1 MIEPERVA
9 VASQDVALN
18 VLTLGARTQAAL
30 VMVHGIRDVAMSLLP
45 VAERLADDFFCVLPD
60 LRGHGDSAKPG
71 NYAMPQFIY
80 DLHRV
85 IEVLAL
91 DHPAIFGH
99 SLGGQIVAQY
109 AALFAEVP
117 RALVIAEGLGPPTRP
132 FEGDALARL
141 GMERQRLVA
150 MMETPARGRAL
161 PSLEFAAER
170 LQANNHRLDAE
181 HALWLADHGTEVAA
195 DGKRYWKFD
204 PRASQLWLSV
214 DSDTNRARHR
224 AIDCPVLVVTGGLA
238 HEYWT
243 AQMTVDGW
251 DGRYTEADLASR
263 LAAFKDVEHVH
274 LADAGHML
282 HFDAPDALAEA
293 VRAFLS

>member
-1 MIEPERVA
+1 MIEPERVS

-18 VLTLGARTQAAL
+18 VLTLGARERPAL
-30 VMVHGIRDVAMSLLP
+30 VMVHGIRDVAMSLVP

-60 LRGHGDSAKPG
+60 LRGHGNSAKPG
-71 NYAMPQFIY
+71 NYAMPQFVY

-85 IEVLAL
+85 IDALAL
-91 DHPAIFGH
+91 AEPAIFGH

-109 AALFAEVP
+109 AALFADTP

-141 GMERQRLVA
+141 PMERARLVA
-150 MMETPARGRAL
+150 MMETPARGRPL

-170 LQANNHRLDAE
+170 LRANNPRLGEAHARWLAE
-181 HALWLADHGTEVAA
+181 HCTEVAS
-195 DGKRYWKFD
+195 DGRLYWKFD
-204 PRASQLWLSV
+204 PRAGQLWLSV
-214 DSDTNRARHR
+214 DSDAHRARHR
-224 AIDCPVLVVTGGLA
+224 AIDCPVLVVTGGRA

-243 AQMTVDGW
+243 AQMTLAGW
-251 DGRYTEADLASR
+251 DGRYTEADLAAR
-263 LAAFKDVEHVH
+263 LAAFRQVEHVH

-282 HFDAPDALAEA
+282 HFDAPDALADA